1 MNIQSLFEKPS
12 NTLIR
17 DLLHNQL
24 ITALNSSNLF
34 SKNIVTSRAE
44 NSIKQYLKDKDY
56 NDLLSLYTLLDIP
69 LNLQTNGQ
77 LKLYL
82 PITDIILDSILKNK
96 CFNDISLSVSKYFT
110 NEFNYFK
117 DTITMDLSH
126 NLILSKNQLLYL
138 NHIKSTYSLT
148 YSDMLDCFI
157 YKYNVPQFFSD
168 SDLLKTFASFLI
180 SFEVWSN
187 LSYEDQNS
195 FMQLIIDSIN
205 INTND

>member
-12 NTLIR
+12 NILIR
-17 DLLHNQL
+17 DLIYNQL
-24 ITALNSSNLF
+24 LEALNSSILF
-34 SKNIVTSRAE
+34 SKNIIISHAG
-44 NSIKQYLKDKDY
+44 NSIKQYLEDTDY

-69 LNLQTNGQ
+69 LNVQINGQ
-77 LKLYL
+77 LKLYQ
-82 PITDIILDSILKNK
+82 PIADIILDSIFKNK
-96 CFNDISLSVSKYFT
+96 CFNDISVSVSTYFT

-117 DTITMDLSH
+117 DTITIDLSH

-138 NHIKSTYSLT
+138 SHIKSTHSQA
-148 YSDMLDCFI
+148 YSDMLDCYI

-180 SFEVWSN
+180 SFEAWSN

-195 FMQLIIDSIN
+195 FIQLIIDSIEYSN
-205 INTND
+205 K

>member
-17 DLLHNQL
+17 DLIYNQL
-24 ITALNSSNLF
+24 LEALNSSILF
-34 SKNIVTSRAE
+34 SKNIIISHAG
-44 NSIKQYLKDKDY
+44 NSIKQYLEDKDY

-69 LNLQTNGQ
+69 LNVQINGQ
-77 LKLYL
+77 LKLYQ
-82 PITDIILDSILKNK
+82 PIADIILDSIFKNK
-96 CFNDISLSVSKYFT
+96 CFNDISVSVSTYFT

-117 DTITMDLSH
+117 DTITIDLSH

-138 NHIKSTYSLT
+138 SHIKSTHSLT
-148 YSDMLDCFI
+148 YSDMLDCYI

-168 SDLLKTFASFLI
+168 SDLLETFASFLI

-195 FMQLIIDSIN
+195 FIQLIIDSIEYSKN
-205 INTND
+205 Q